1 MPALTSHELLSR
13 LKKGEP
19 VPAILL
25 LGAEPYLR
33 DICRAQLIEQYVAEA
48 ARTWAVSRFSA
59 ERGDIEAAL
68 DQAQTLPMLS
78 PQQVVFLENTEA
90 IEEFADKKREDAVEL
105 LESYLADPAPFTVLV
120 LEAAQLDQRMKL
132 YKLLV
137 EKSLVV
143 TVGLG
148 DDPNQRNAAAVAVA
162 RSLAKEQGVEFEKGA
177 AEDLAECVSAD
188 LQRLKTEI
196 EKLAT
201 FAGERKTI
209 LLEDVASMVISE
221 RTTTVW
227 EMADMIAS
235 RQGKRALDFLDRL
248 LRSGEE
254 PIFLLGG
261 LLFMYRKL
269 VEASEVK
276 GVVNGWQAAR
286 ALQMAPEKAELA
298 VRNARK
304 ISKPRLLAG
313 MRAFQ
318 LADNRL
324 KGGSEDPR
332 AVMEFLIAELTAP
345 ETRWPR
351 SENSV

>member
-1 MPALTSHELLSR
+1 MPPLTSHELLSR
-13 LKKGEP
+13 LKKGKP

-33 DICRAQLIEQYVAEA
+33 DICRAQLIDQYVAEA

-90 IEEFADKKREDAVEL
+90 IEEFADQKRENAVEL

-132 YKLLV
+132 SKLLV

-148 DDPNQRNAAAVAVA
+148 DDPNQRNAAAVALA

-188 LQRLKTEI
+188 LQRLKSEI
-196 EKLAT
+196 DKLAT

-209 LLEDVASMVISE
+209 LLQDVASMVISE

-332 AVMEFLIAELTAP
+332 AVMEFLIAELSAP
-345 ETRWPR
+345 ETR
-351 SENSV
+351 

>member
-1 MPALTSHELLSR
+1 MPPLASHELLSR
-13 LKKGEP
+13 LKKGKP

-33 DICRAQLIEQYVAEA
+33 DICRAQLIEQYVPEA

-59 ERGDIEAAL
+59 ERGDIQAAL

-78 PQQVVFLENTEA
+78 PQQVVFLENAEA
-90 IEEFADKKREDAVEL
+90 LEEFAEKKREDAVEQ
-105 LESYLADPAPFTVLV
+105 LEAYLADPAPFTVLV
-120 LEAAQLDQRMKL
+120 LEAAHLDQRMKL
-132 YKLLV
+132 SKLLV

-148 DDPNQRNAAAVAVA
+148 DDLNQRNAAAVALA

-177 AEDLAECVSAD
+177 AEDLAECVSGD

-254 PIFLLGG
+254 PIYLLGG

-276 GVVNGWQAAR
+276 GAVNGWQAAR

-324 KGGSEDPR
+324 KGGSEDSR
-332 AVMEFLIAELTAP
+332 AVMEFLITELTAP
-345 ETRWPR
+345 ETK
-351 SENSV
+351 

>member
-1 MPALTSHELLSR
+1 MPPLASHELLSR
-13 LKKGEP
+13 LKKGKP

-33 DICRAQLIEQYVAEA
+33 DICRAQLIEQYVPEA

-59 ERGDIEAAL
+59 ERGDIQAAL

-78 PQQVVFLENTEA
+78 QQQVVFLENAEA
-90 IEEFADKKREDAVEL
+90 VEEFAEKKREDAVEQ
-105 LESYLADPAPFTVLV
+105 LEAYLADPAPFTVLV
-120 LEAAQLDQRMKL
+120 LEAAHLDQRMKL
-132 YKLLV
+132 SKLLV

-148 DDPNQRNAAAVAVA
+148 DDLNQRNAAAVALA

-254 PIFLLGG
+254 PIYLLGG

-269 VEASEVK
+269 VEASEVQ
-276 GVVNGWQAAR
+276 GAVNGWQAAR

-324 KGGSEDPR
+324 KGGSEDSR
-332 AVMEFLIAELTAP
+332 AVMEFLITELTAP
-345 ETRWPR
+345 
-351 SENSV
+351 

>member
-1 MPALTSHELLSR
+1 MPPLTSHELLSR
-13 LKKGEP
+13 LKKGKP

-33 DICRAQLIEQYVAEA
+33 DICRAQLIEQYVPEA

-78 PQQVVFLENTEA
+78 PQQVVFLENSEA

-132 YKLLV
+132 SKLLV

-148 DDPNQRNAAAVAVA
+148 DNPNQRNAAAVALA
-162 RSLAKEQGVEFEKGA
+162 RSLAKEQGVEFERGA

-209 LLEDVASMVISE
+209 LLEDVAAMVISE

-269 VEASEVK
+269 VEAGEVK

-345 ETRWPR
+345 ETR
-351 SENSV
+351 

>member
-1 MPALTSHELLSR
+1 MPPLTSHELLSR
-13 LKKGEP
+13 LKKGKP

-78 PQQVVFLENTEA
+78 PQQVVFLEDAEA
-90 IEEFADKKREDAVEL
+90 IEEFADKKREDAVQQ
-105 LESYLADPAPFTVLV
+105 LESYFADPAPFTVLV

-132 YKLLV
+132 SKLLV

-148 DDPNQRNAAAVAVA
+148 DDPNQRNAAAVALA

-177 AEDLAECVSAD
+177 AEDLSECVSAD

-276 GVVNGWQAAR
+276 GVVSGWQAAR

-318 LADNRL
+318 LADSRL

-332 AVMEFLIAELTAP
+332 AVMEFLIAELAAP
-345 ETRWPR
+345 E
-351 SENSV
+351 N

>member
-1 MPALTSHELLSR
+1 MPPLTSHELLSR
-13 LKKGEP
+13 LKKGKP

-90 IEEFADKKREDAVEL
+90 IEEFADKKREDALEL

-132 YKLLV
+132 SKLLV

-148 DDPNQRNAAAVAVA
+148 DEPNQRNAAAVALA

-188 LQRLKTEI
+188 LQRLKSEI

-276 GVVNGWQAAR
+276 GAANGWQAAR

-298 VRNARK
+298 VRNAHK

-345 ETRWPR
+345 ETR
-351 SENSV
+351 

>member
-1 MPALTSHELLSR
+1 MPPLTPDELLSR
-13 LKKGEP
+13 LKTGKP
-19 VPAILL
+19 VAAILL
-25 LGAEPYLR
+25 LGEEPYLR
-33 DICRAQLIEQYVAEA
+33 DACRALLIDQYVPEA

-59 ERGDIEAAL
+59 ERGDVRAAL
-68 DQAQTLPMLS
+68 GQAQTLPMLS
-78 PQQVVFLENTEA
+78 PQQVVFLEDAEA
-90 IEEFADKKREDAVEL
+90 IEEFADKNREDAMEQ

-120 LEAAQLDQRMKL
+120 IEAAHLDQRMKL
-132 YKLLV
+132 SKLLV
-137 EKSLVV
+137 AKSLVV
-143 TVGLG
+143 AVGLG
-148 DDPNQRNAAAVAVA
+148 DDPNQRNAAAVVLA

-177 AEDLAECVSAD
+177 AEDLAERVAAD

-196 EKLAT
+196 EKLST

-209 LLEDVASMVISE
+209 LLEDVAAMVISE
-221 RTTTVW
+221 RTSTVW
-227 EMADMIAS
+227 QMADMIAS
-235 RQGKRALDFLDRL
+235 RQRKPALDFLDRL

-254 PIFLLGG
+254 PIYLLGG

-269 VEASEVK
+269 VEASEVR
-276 GVVNGWQAAR
+276 GSVNGWQAAR

-298 VRNARK
+298 IRNARK

-332 AVMEFLIAELTAP
+332 AVMEFLITDLT
-345 ETRWPR
+345 
-351 SENSV
+351 S

>member
-1 MPALTSHELLSR
+1 MPPLASHELLSR
-13 LKKGEP
+13 LKKGKP

-33 DICRAQLIEQYVAEA
+33 DICRAQLIEQYVPEA

-59 ERGDIEAAL
+59 ERGDIQAAL

-78 PQQVVFLENTEA
+78 PQQVVFLENAEA
-90 IEEFADKKREDAVEL
+90 VEELAEKKREDAVEQ
-105 LESYLADPAPFTVLV
+105 LEAYLADPAPFTVLV
-120 LEAAQLDQRMKL
+120 LEAAHLDQRMKL
-132 YKLLV
+132 SKLLV

-148 DDPNQRNAAAVAVA
+148 DDLNQRNAAAVALA

-254 PIFLLGG
+254 PIYLLGG

-276 GVVNGWQAAR
+276 GAVNGWQAAR

-324 KGGSEDPR
+324 KGGSEDSR
-332 AVMEFLIAELTAP
+332 AVMEFLITELTAP
-345 ETRWPR
+345 E
-351 SENSV
+351 SK

>member
-1 MPALTSHELLSR
+1 MPPLTSHELLSR
-13 LKKGEP
+13 LKKGKP

-33 DICRAQLIEQYVAEA
+33 DICRAQLIDQYVAEA

-59 ERGDIEAAL
+59 ERGDLEAAL

-90 IEEFADKKREDAVEL
+90 IEEFADKKREDAVQQ
-105 LESYLADPAPFTVLV
+105 LESYFADPAPFTVLV
-120 LEAAQLDQRMKL
+120 IEATQLDQRMKL
-132 YKLLV
+132 SKLLV

-148 DDPNQRNAAAVAVA
+148 DDPNQRNAAAVALA

-235 RQGKRALDFLDRL
+235 RQGKRALEFLDRL

-304 ISKPRLLAG
+304 ISQPRLLAG
-313 MRAFQ
+313 IRAFQ

-345 ETRWPR
+345 ETR
-351 SENSV
+351 

>member
-1 MPALTSHELLSR
+1 MPPLTSHELLSR
-13 LKKGEP
+13 LKKGKP

-33 DICRAQLIEQYVAEA
+33 DLCRAQLIDQYVAEA

-78 PQQVVFLENTEA
+78 PQQVVFLENSEA

-105 LESYLADPAPFTVLV
+105 LQSYLADPAPFTVLV

-132 YKLLV
+132 SKLLV

-148 DDPNQRNAAAVAVA
+148 DDPNQRNAAAVALA

-209 LLEDVASMVISE
+209 LLEDVASMVIAE

-235 RQGKRALDFLDRL
+235 RQGKRALDFLHRL

-269 VEASEVK
+269 
-276 GVVNGWQAAR
+276 
-286 ALQMAPEKAELA
+286 
-298 VRNARK
+298 
-304 ISKPRLLAG
+304 
-313 MRAFQ
+313 
-318 LADNRL
+318 
-324 KGGSEDPR
+324 
-332 AVMEFLIAELTAP
+332 
-345 ETRWPR
+345 
-351 SENSV
+351 